1 MSTAGLRT
9 TSLSRRVLL
18 FSLAVLL
25 VVLTTAGVL
34 TDVLLG
40 AQLRSD
46 AAARLT
52 SRADAAQAALSS
64 GAGEREVAAAASGD
78 GVTASLVTGDG
89 TVVGNPAVE
98 PPRGGA
104 GPRSGSPAVQP
115 PRGKGPTPPGGTTT
129 QVDPQQLTRQLSDGS
144 LLTVAVDTAGIADV
158 RAQLRRVLVPLLAGA
173 LVLAGL
179 LLLLATR
186 NALRPLDRMTV
197 VARSIARGQ
206 RGRRL
211 DPDRTDT
218 ELGRTAA
225 AFDEMLDALEGAEAA
240 ALAAEQRTRRFV
252 ADAAHEL
259 RTPLAGVLA
268 ASEVVLSVGP
278 GADPAATERMQLLVV
293 REARRA
299 GRLVEDLLSLAR
311 IDSGLQLRLAPVD
324 LRALVQEEV
333 QRARLLATGLDI
345 VVDAEA
351 CTVSGDEQGLAQVL
365 TNLLDNT
372 RSYVPRPG
380 RVLVR
385 VRAGA
390 VAGAGTEVLVVDDGP
405 GVPAADRERVFDR
418 LVRLDDAR
426 TRSGGNGEPAGSG
439 LGLAIARGTARA
451 HGGELSCVEP
461 PSPWTGA
468 ALRLQ
473 LPG

>member
-1 MSTAGLRT
+1 MSAARLRT

-25 VVLTTAGVL
+25 VVLTAAGVL

-46 AAARLT
+46 AAARLV
-52 SRADAAQAALSS
+52 SRADAAQTALSS

-89 TVVGNPAVE
+89 TVIGNAAVQPV

-104 GPRSGSPAVQP
+104 DPRRGGPP
-115 PRGKGPTPPGGTTT
+115 PRTGGNADPVPPGATTT
-129 QVDPQQLTRQLSDGS
+129 QIDPQQLTRQLSDGS

-158 RAQLRRVLVPLLAGA
+158 RAQLRRVLVPLLVGA

-186 NALRPLDRMTV
+186 TALRPLDRMSV
-197 VARSIARGQ
+197 VARSIAHGQ

-268 ASEVVLSVGP
+268 ASEAVLSVGHR
-278 GADPAATERMQLLVV
+278 ADPAATERMQLLMV

-333 QRARLLATGLDI
+333 ARARLLATGLDI
-345 VVDAEA
+345 VVEAEP
-351 CTVSGDEQGLAQVL
+351 CTVIGDHQGLAQVL

-390 VAGAGTEVLVVDDGP
+390 GAGSEVLVVDDGP
-405 GVPAADRERVFDR
+405 GVPAADRGRVLDR

-426 TRSGGNGEPAGSG
+426 ARSSGNGEPAGSG
-439 LGLAIARGTARA
+439 LGLAIARGTALA

-461 PSPWTGA
+461 PPPWTGA
-468 ALRLQ
+468 SFRLQ